1 MDNRTF
7 VFIDRDGTMG
17 GPYYVKYPTDY
28 YPYEG
33 TPEAFQLL
41 KENGYPAVIITN
53 QSCIARGLMVGVIL
67 QLSFGISVPMIG
79 LSVRMIRM
87 ITAGAVSL
95 SLAYSSKLW
104 RSTIWTCL
112 SAI

>member
-41 KENGYPAVIITN
+41 KENGYPAVII
-53 QSCIARGLMVGVIL
+53 
-67 QLSFGISVPMIG
+67 
-79 LSVRMIRM
+79 
-87 ITAGAVSL
+87 
-95 SLAYSSKLW
+95 K
-104 RSTIWTCL
+104 
-112 SAI
+112 